1 MKSRSI
7 YTCEQGIM
15 YSCMHI
21 PNHIQAANPCS
32 LAPLGMPWNDPI
44 TQFDLKDFDSEK
56 IIPLWY
62 KNISTILTSQHQD
75 LPTTH
80 FWAYAAS
87 WRGPDT
93 YTDPGRQSR
102 NCSAVSSPIWIGR
115 GSPGKFWH
123 WCDPEISGP
132 ILNCWMCFIEISEL
146 NMLMMYWTGVWMEAT
161 YPCFRLES

>member
-21 PNHIQAANPCS
+21 HNHIQAANPCS

-62 KNISTILTSQHQD
+62 KNISTILTSQH
-75 LPTTH
+75 
-80 FWAYAAS
+80 
-87 WRGPDT
+87 
-93 YTDPGRQSR
+93 
-102 NCSAVSSPIWIGR
+102 
-115 GSPGKFWH
+115 
-123 WCDPEISGP
+123 ISGP
-132 ILNCWMCFIEISEL
+132 MPPADVAQIHTPILDANPETAVPFHSRRVGERAGDHLAAMANFENTDATQKFQGLSSIAGYVLLKYRNWICWWCIELGFGWKQLIHVSD
-146 NMLMMYWTGVWMEAT
+146 
-161 YPCFRLES
+161 